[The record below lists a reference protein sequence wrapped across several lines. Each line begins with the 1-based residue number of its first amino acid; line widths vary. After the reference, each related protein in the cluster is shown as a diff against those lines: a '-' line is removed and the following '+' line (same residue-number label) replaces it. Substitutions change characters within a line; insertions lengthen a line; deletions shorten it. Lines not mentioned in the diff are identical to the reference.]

1 MHMAIHIHNCMY
13 VYNVHVVPV
22 EEDIRCLGTESQMV
36 VSHYVGAGNWAHV
49 FWKSAP
55 DCQAIPPALPYYHY
69 FVYACIWCVWGGAHA

>member
-36 VSHYVGAGNWAHV
+36 VSHYVGAGN
-49 FWKSAP
+49 
-55 DCQAIPPALPYYHY
+55 
-69 FVYACIWCVWGGAHA
+69 